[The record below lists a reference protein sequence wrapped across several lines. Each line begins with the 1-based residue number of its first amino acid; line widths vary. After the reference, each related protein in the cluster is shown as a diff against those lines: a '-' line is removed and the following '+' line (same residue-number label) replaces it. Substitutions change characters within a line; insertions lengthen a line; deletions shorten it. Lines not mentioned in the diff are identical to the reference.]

1 MRYNLFCSI
10 ICLYFCSVEFLFAQ
24 TEDKI
29 YLDHIHSVR
38 LFPNSGTL
46 SSQLDA
52 PVTAINGGKE
62 LLLLF
67 DDIAFDPELYSAKL
81 IHCDAD
87 WIPSQLRD
95 NDFLTVFNEFT
106 IQDYDYSI
114 NTRLPFIHYR
124 FRIPSVTKTG
134 NYLLKVY
141 QGRDESKIAFT
152 KRFMVYEDLFSVGAN
167 LVPPSQSQDRR
178 DSQQLNIIVN
188 YSQAEVVDVL
198 NQIKVVIRQNQRWDN
213 AKTLGKPTFLNEIS
227 KTLRYERFDGSNS
240 FKAGNE
246 FRFIDLRFIRATGLN
261 IASIVV
267 KTDVIYADVVLDR
280 PRPQSVY
287 SQYLDINGQYL
298 VFTNDRPGG
307 DPELES
313 EYILTKFQFAGTEEN
328 LPIYLVGSLTQW
340 GKSSDAKMTWNPKS
354 KHFETSLL
362 LKQGWYDFQYGIVDE
377 SQFDINTLE
386 GSYFETENEYEVLVY
401 FRALGSRYDQL
412 AGHVYLQPNRRRL

>member
-1 MRYNLFCSI
+1 MYSKLFCLI
-10 ICLYFCSVEFLFAQ
+10 ICFYFGSIEFLLAQ

-38 LFPNSGTL
+38 LFQNSGTL
-46 SSQLDA
+46 ASQLDA

-81 IHCDAD
+81 IHCDSD
-87 WIPSQLRD
+87 WTPSQLRE

-124 FRIPSVTKTG
+124 FKIPPVTKTG
-134 NYLLKVY
+134 NYVLKVY
-141 QGRDESKIAFT
+141 QGRDESKIALT
-152 KRFMVYEDLFSVGAN
+152 KRFMVYEDLFAVGAN
-167 LVPPSQSQDRR
+167 LVPPSQSQDRKN
-178 DSQQLNIIVN
+178 SQQLNVVVN
-188 YSQAEVVDVL
+188 YSQAEVIDVL

-213 AKTLGKPTFLNEIS
+213 VKTLGRPTFLNEIS
-227 KTLRYERFDGSNS
+227 KTLRYESFDGSNS

-261 IASIVV
+261 IASIEV

-280 PRPQSVY
+280 ARPQSVY

-298 VFTNDRPGG
+298 VYTNDRPGG

-313 EYILTKFQFAGTEEN
+313 EYVLTKFQFAGTEEN
-328 LPIYLVGSLTQW
+328 SPIYLVGSLTQW
-340 GKSSDAKMTWNPKS
+340 GKSSDAKLTWNSKS
-354 KHFETSLL
+354 RYFETSLL
-362 LKQGWYDFQYGIVDE
+362 LKQGWYDFQYGTLNE

-412 AGHVYLQPNRRRL
+412 AGHVYLQPNRRRF

>member
-1 MRYNLFCSI
+1 MKFNLFSLILCF
-10 ICLYFCSVEFLFAQ
+10 YFGSLGILLAQ

-38 LFPNSGTL
+38 LFQNSGTL
-46 SSQLDA
+46 ASQLDA
-52 PVTAINGGKE
+52 PVTSINGGKE

-87 WIPSQLRD
+87 WTPSQLRD
-95 NDFLTVFNEFT
+95 NDFLDVFNEFT

-124 FRIPSVTKTG
+124 FRIPPVTKTG
-134 NYLLKVY
+134 NYILMVY

-152 KRFMVYEDLFSVGAN
+152 RRFMIYEDLFAVGAN

-178 DSQQLNIIVN
+178 DSQQLNVIVN
-188 YSQAEVVDVL
+188 YSKGEVIDVS
-198 NQIKVVIRQNQRWDN
+198 NQIKVIIRQNQRWDN
-213 AKTLGKPTFLNEIS
+213 AKTLGKPTFLNEIA
-227 KTLRYERFDGSNS
+227 KNLRYESFDGSNS

-261 IASIVV
+261 IASIQV
-267 KTDVIYADVVLDR
+267 KTDVIYADVVLDEA
-280 PRPQSVY
+280 RPQTTY
-287 SQYLDINGQYL
+287 SQYLDLNGQYL
-298 VFTNDRPGG
+298 VYTNDRPGG

-313 EYILTKFQFAGTEEN
+313 EYVLTKFRFATSEQTT
-328 LPIYLVGSLTQW
+328 PVYLVGSLTQW
-340 GKSSDAKMTWNPKS
+340 GKSADAKMTWNPKS
-354 KHFETSLL
+354 RQYETSLL
-362 LKQGWYDFQYGIVDE
+362 LKQGWYDFQYGIKEDL
-377 SQFDINTLE
+377 QFDINTLE

-412 AGHVYLQPNRRRL
+412 AGHVYLQPNRRRF